1 MAASTGIVTDSTADL
16 APELQARYG
25 LGLVPLI
32 VNWDGQT
39 FRDGLDLTTA
49 EFYQRLRISKSLPR
63 TGAPSIAAFESAFR
77 AQLERHDA
85 VISVNLAARLSA
97 THDVARQAAETVDP
111 RRITVVDSG
120 TVSICLGW
128 LAEMAASL
136 AQRGLEPTAIVE
148 RLEEARG
155 RLRILVL
162 LETLEFMQRGG
173 RIGRAAALAGT
184 LLSVKPILSIRD
196 GEVAPVERVR
206 TMKGALRR
214 LVELVSAVGPLERLG
229 VVDGDAAVNTA
240 EVESQL
246 RTHFPDLTIERGALG
261 PVLGAHGGPGVVGV
275 GMLLAG

>member
-16 APELQARYG
+16 APALQAQFG

-32 VNWDGQT
+32 VSWDGQT

-63 TGAPSIAAFESAFR
+63 TGAPSIAAFESTFR
-77 AQLERHDA
+77 EQLEHHDA
-85 VISVNLAARLSA
+85 VISVNLAGRLSA
-97 THDVARQAAETVDP
+97 TYDVARQAAESVDP

-128 LAEMAASL
+128 LAEMGARL
-136 AQRGLEPTAIVE
+136 AQQGLEPPAIVE
-148 RLEEARG
+148 KLEEARG

-229 VVDGDAAVNTA
+229 VVDGDAAANTA
-240 EVESQL
+240 EVEGQL
-246 RTHFPDLTIERGALG
+246 KTHFPDLSIERGALG

-275 GMLLAG
+275 GMLLVG

>member
-16 APELQARYG
+16 APELQAQYG
-25 LGLVPLI
+25 LSLVPLI

-39 FRDGLDLTTA
+39 FRDGVDLTTA
-49 EFYQRLRISKSLPR
+49 DFYQRLRTSKTLPR

-77 AQLERHDA
+77 EQLKTHEA
-85 VISVNLAARLSA
+85 VISVNLAARLSG
-97 THDVARQAAETVDP
+97 TYESARQAAESVDP

-120 TVSICLGW
+120 SVSICLGW
-128 LAEMAASL
+128 LAEMGARL
-136 AQRGLEPTAIVE
+136 AQQGLEPAAIVE

-155 RLRILVL
+155 RLRILVV

-184 LLSVKPILSIRD
+184 LLSVKPILSIRE
-196 GEVAPVERVR
+196 GEVSPVERVR

-214 LVELVSAVGPLERLG
+214 LVELVSAIGPLERVG
-229 VVDGDAAVNTA
+229 VVDGDAAANTA
-240 EVESQL
+240 EVEGQL
-246 RTHFPDLTIERGALG
+246 RAQYPNLAIERGALG